1 MSSSSF
7 IGSDVLNIRAI
18 IYIYLK
24 GAIEMLETSKNI
36 APKAN
41 PKAFFDA
48 RISQLLDKSS
58 LARKAN
64 VSALTI
70 TRLETGK
77 PVLLSNIKKV
87 LEALGYTVADRDKFL
102 M

>member
-1 MSSSSF
+1 
-7 IGSDVLNIRAI
+7 
-18 IYIYLK
+18 
-24 GAIEMLETSKNI
+24 MLETTKSANRN
-36 APKAN
+36 PKAN
-41 PKAFFDA
+41 PKAFLEA
-48 RISQLLDKSS
+48 RTSQLMDKSS
-58 LARKAN
+58 LARKAG

-87 LEALGYTVADRDKFL
+87 LLALGYTVADKDRFL

>member
-1 MSSSSF
+1 
-7 IGSDVLNIRAI
+7 
-18 IYIYLK
+18 
-24 GAIEMLETSKNI
+24 MLETAKSQSRN
-36 APKAN
+36 PKAN
-41 PKAFFDA
+41 PKAFLEA
-48 RISQLLDKSS
+48 RTSQLMDKSS
-58 LARKAN
+58 LARKAG

-87 LEALGYTVADRDKFL
+87 LLALGYTVADKDRFL

>member
-1 MSSSSF
+1 
-7 IGSDVLNIRAI
+7 
-18 IYIYLK
+18 
-24 GAIEMLETSKNI
+24 MLESTKAINSRN
-36 APKAN
+36 PKAN
-41 PKAFFDA
+41 PKAFLEA
-48 RISQLLDKSS
+48 RTSQLMDKSS
-58 LARKAN
+58 LARKAG

-87 LEALGYTVADRDKFL
+87 LLALGYTVADKDRFL

>member
-1 MSSSSF
+1 MYD
-7 IGSDVLNIRAI
+7 I
-18 IYIYLK
+18 
-24 GAIEMLETSKNI
+24 SKNVN
-36 APKAN
+36 PKAN

-48 RISQLLDKSS
+48 RTSQLMDKSS
-58 LARKAN
+58 LARKAG
-64 VSALTI
+64 VSSLTI

-87 LEALGYTVADRDKFL
+87 LLALGYTVADRDKFL

>member
-1 MSSSSF
+1 
-7 IGSDVLNIRAI
+7 
-18 IYIYLK
+18 
-24 GAIEMLETSKNI
+24 MLETNK
-36 APKAN
+36 PKAN
-41 PKAFFDA
+41 PKAFLEA
-48 RISQLLDKSS
+48 RTSQLLDKSS
-58 LARKAN
+58 LARKAG

-87 LEALGYTVADRDKFL
+87 LTALGYTVADRDRFI

>member
-1 MSSSSF
+1 
-7 IGSDVLNIRAI
+7 
-18 IYIYLK
+18 
-24 GAIEMLETSKNI
+24 MLDTTK
-36 APKAN
+36 PKAN
-41 PKAFFDA
+41 PKAFLEA
-48 RISQLLDKSS
+48 RTSQLMDKSS
-58 LARKAN
+58 LARKAG

-87 LEALGYTVADRDKFL
+87 LLALGYTVADKDRFL

>member
-1 MSSSSF
+1 MF
-7 IGSDVLNIRAI
+7 DI
-18 IYIYLK
+18 
-24 GAIEMLETSKNI
+24 SKNVN
-36 APKAN
+36 PKAN

-48 RISQLLDKSS
+48 RTSQLLDKSS
-58 LARKAN
+58 LARKAG

-87 LEALGYTVADRDKFL
+87 LLALGYTVADRDKFL